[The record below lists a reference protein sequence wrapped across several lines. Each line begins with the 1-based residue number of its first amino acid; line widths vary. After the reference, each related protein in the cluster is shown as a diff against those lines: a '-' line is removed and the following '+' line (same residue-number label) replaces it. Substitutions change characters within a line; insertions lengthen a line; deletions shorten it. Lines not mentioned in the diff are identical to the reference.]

1 MFSKFFINRPVLA
14 MVMSIVLVIAGSLS
28 IFSLPVEEYPQVT
41 PPQVVI
47 TATYPGAS
55 AAVISNNVASVLE
68 NSINGVEGMIY
79 MQSSSTSSG
88 SLSINVFFTNETDPN
103 QATINVNN
111 RVQAVLSK
119 LPQEVQRYG
128 VSVQK
133 RSSTILAVYSLYSSL
148 TSQNPT
154 YLANYAAINIIDELK
169 RISGVGDVTLFSR
182 QEYSMRIW
190 LDPAKLNKYNLI
202 SSEIIALIQEQNSQ
216 FAAGA
221 FGQEPI
227 REDLDFTYTVTTKG
241 RFSKPQEFENILIR
255 TNADGSSLL
264 L

>member
-88 SLSINVFFTNETDPN
+88 SLSINVFFTN
-103 QATINVNN
+103 
-111 RVQAVLSK
+111 
-119 LPQEVQRYG
+119 Y
-128 VSVQK
+128 
-133 RSSTILAVYSLYSSL
+133 
-148 TSQNPT
+148 
-154 YLANYAAINIIDELK
+154 
-169 RISGVGDVTLFSR
+169 
-182 QEYSMRIW
+182 
-190 LDPAKLNKYNLI
+190 
-202 SSEIIALIQEQNSQ
+202 
-216 FAAGA
+216 
-221 FGQEPI
+221 
-227 REDLDFTYTVTTKG
+227 
-241 RFSKPQEFENILIR
+241 
-255 TNADGSSLL
+255 
-264 L
+264 